1 MDNDFFLFRTKTNNK
16 IPAGTPVMTLKL
28 NGGISSSAILNK
40 DQTELQT
47 IIKKINKITVNKFL
61 LFLILF
67 FITQV
72 SRNGTIYC
80 HNKRK
85 LSII

>member
-1 MDNDFFLFRTKTNNK
+1 
-16 IPAGTPVMTLKL
+16 MTLKL

-61 LFLILF
+61 LFLFYFLSHKYLDMELF
-67 FITQV
+67 TAITKE
-72 SRNGTIYC
+72 SC
-80 HNKRK
+80 P
-85 LSII
+85 LSSTVIS

>member
-1 MDNDFFLFRTKTNNK
+1 MDKDFFLFRTKTNNK

-28 NGGISSSAILNK
+28 NGSSSAILNK

-61 LFLILF
+61 LFFILF

-72 SRNGTIYC
+72 SRYGTIYG

>member
-1 MDNDFFLFRTKTNNK
+1 
-16 IPAGTPVMTLKL
+16 MTLKL
-28 NGGISSSAILNK
+28 NGGISSSAILNR

-47 IIKKINKITVNKFL
+47 IIKKISKITVKNFL
-61 LFLILF
+61 FSLMLFL
-67 FITQV
+67 ITQV

>member
-1 MDNDFFLFRTKTNNK
+1 
-16 IPAGTPVMTLKL
+16 MTLKL

-61 LFLILF
+61 LFFILF

-72 SRNGTIYC
+72 SRYGTIYG